1 MNARFLLPFAAVSA
15 LALAACGGDTPAPAQ
30 PDPDAGDPVVIET
43 PEAEEA
49 APEPEPATSEELSQE
64 VEEVEQE
71 AAETFEQI
79 MEETRQAGDNLVDM
93 GNNAMQSMS
102 SQFEGAQETVEEQ
115 VDNLITGLEELR
127 DENLTDEQKLQAV
140 ASARTAAEN
149 AARLAGRSD
158 DDIRAFGDATEERAR
173 AALGL

>member
-30 PDPDAGDPVVIET
+30 PDPDAGDPAVIET
-43 PEAEEA
+43 PEVEET
-49 APEPEPATSEELSQE
+49 APEPEPTEDLSQT
-64 VEEVEQE
+64 VEDVEQE

-102 SQFEGAQETVEEQ
+102 SQFEGAQATVEEQ
-115 VDNLITGLEELR
+115 VDNLITGLEDLR